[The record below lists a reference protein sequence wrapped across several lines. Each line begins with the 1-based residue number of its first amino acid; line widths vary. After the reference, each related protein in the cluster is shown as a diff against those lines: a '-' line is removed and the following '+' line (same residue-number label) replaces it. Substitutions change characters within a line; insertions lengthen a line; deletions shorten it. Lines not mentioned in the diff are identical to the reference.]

1 MVPAAVTFLVLG
13 PFESNGRYRRLQL
26 AEHAQELCLILCD
39 RASMTSFSALY
50 IRFAPPSA
58 K

>member
-26 AEHAQELCLILCD
+26 AEHAQELCLILSRQGVHD
-39 RASMTSFSALY
+39 LLFGPLL
-50 IRFAPPSA
+50 RFAPPSA